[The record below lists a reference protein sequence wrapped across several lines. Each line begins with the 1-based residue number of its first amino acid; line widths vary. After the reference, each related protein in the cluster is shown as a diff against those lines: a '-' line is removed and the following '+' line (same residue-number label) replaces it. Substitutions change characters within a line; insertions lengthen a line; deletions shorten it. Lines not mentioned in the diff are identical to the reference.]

1 MLERLRHHP
10 AWPATLISL
19 FLIFY
24 ISYDKR
30 WTYSPIIEW
39 DVCNYY
45 SYIKGLLYEG
55 DPYLRLWNADTNRME
70 LYTYTSSQSEK
81 MTGGLALLYLPG
93 VSVAHIVASLSPHYQ
108 DDGISLPYRIALQY
122 NVIPYLWL
130 GFYFLYIVL
139 YKVLKRHWPVILAL
153 FTLFFGTNLLYYSAL
168 ENAMSHA
175 YTFSLYSIWLYL
187 SHEWLTKPRIIIAI
201 AMGLLAGLIIW
212 IRPVNIVLLPAS
224 LGLYWF
230 LRRDERSILV
240 WKVLPSHLLWM
251 AAAAFLV
258 MIPQMIYW
266 KVTSGRWLVYS
277 YGDEHFFFL
286 APKVI
291 EGLFSWRKGWVLYSP
306 VLLMLIPGFMAL
318 WRRSWKGASI
328 FLAVFIVFLYV
339 TFSWWCWWYGGGYS
353 QRPMIDILPL
363 LAFPISTAWMLIPR
377 FVLPIRVLL
386 IATLTAMIALNTFH
400 VWQYKN
406 YLIHFDS
413 NTRRSYLMNF
423 LRTTHAPGWWEALE
437 APDYEAAKKGLK
449 R

>member
-10 AWPATLISL
+10 AWPATLIAL
-19 FLIFY
+19 LLIFY
-24 ISYDKR
+24 ITYDKR

-45 SYIKGLLYEG
+45 SYIKGILYEG
-55 DPYLRLWNADTNRME
+55 DPHLRLWNVDTNRME
-70 LYTYTSSQSEK
+70 LYTYTSDRSEK
-81 MTGGLALLYLPG
+81 MTGGLAFLYLPG
-93 VSVAHIVASLSPHYQ
+93 VAVAHVIASLSPEFLA
-108 DDGISLPYRIALQY
+108 DGISLPFRIALQY

-130 GFYFLYIVL
+130 GFYFLYLVL
-139 YKVLKRHWPVILAL
+139 YKVVNRHWPVILAL
-153 FTLFFGTNLLYYSAL
+153 FTLFFGTNLLYYSAI

-187 SHEWLTKPRIIIAI
+187 SLEWLTKPRVWIAI
-201 AMGLLAGLIIW
+201 VMGALAGIIVW
-212 IRPVNIVLLPAS
+212 IRPVNIILLPAS
-224 LGLYWF
+224 IGLYWF
-230 LRRDERSILV
+230 LKSHDRSPVV
-240 WKVLPSHLLWM
+240 WRYLPSHLIWM
-251 AAAAFLV
+251 ISAAILIL
-258 MIPQMIYW
+258 IPQLIYW

-277 YGDEHFFFL
+277 YGDERFFFL
-286 APKVI
+286 SPRIAD
-291 EGLFSWRKGWVLYSP
+291 GFFSWRKGWILYSP
-306 VLLMLIPGFMAL
+306 VLLMLIPGFLAL
-318 WRRSWKGASI
+318 LRRSWQGTSI
-328 FLAVFIVFLYV
+328 FFASFILFVYI

-363 LAFPISTAWMLIPR
+363 LALPLAAAWNLIPR
-377 FVLPIRVLL
+377 FILPFRIVLIIFV
-386 IATLTAMIALNTFH
+386 AALTALNAFH

-413 NTRRSYLMNF
+413 NTRKSYLMNF